1 MANADG
7 SVIVKVDVDD
17 KEAQKG
23 LKTVEAKIEKI
34 NSTLNEKRNQKSGI
48 EKELDSAATAAAA
61 TTEKIEELRSKLA
74 ETTASTGG
82 GDPFS
87 AMYETQIAEL
97 TRQQREQEAGIEKFS
112 EKLKSV
118 TSDIK
123 AQESALN
130 EAQASAAEYQ
140 ARLAGIVLSPEMQKL
155 EKNLEKAAEDAGNL
169 KAVSASM
176 QQNLEKTEKSAK
188 KVKTETSGMSDA
200 AKKASTYMDKFSR
213 RFKTVVRQALVFSLI
228 AKALGAFKDYVW
240 ESIQTNTEA
249 MAAVAKLKGALLTLA
264 QPLLNVLIPAF
275 TVLVNVLTRV
285 INVISQ
291 FASLIAGTTVDASA
305 RAAKALYEQKKA
317 ISGVGSAAKKASKQL
332 ASFDELTSISNGASS
347 STSSAVTPD
356 FTSGIN
362 DQLSAIAG
370 LFVGAALLG
379 LGAILTFSGASIPLG
394 LALMVMGGLSIWSAV
409 SENWD
414 EIANALKG
422 QLGKIVGYVSAALVA
437 VGLILLFSGANIPL
451 GLGLL
456 AAGAVGLASVIAA
469 NWDSVKTPLINTL
482 KELLLVAAGASL
494 AIGLVLLLTG
504 ANIPL
509 GLGLLIAGAAGLA
522 GWIAANWD
530 FIKDKFKSI
539 WNSIKSW
546 WKSNV
551 APVFTATWWKNLGKK
566 MMNGLIAGVEAG
578 INWVLRGIGDMVN
591 GITGLLNKIPG
602 INIAPVS
609 WGNVKIPRL
618 AQGAV
623 IPPNRE
629 FLAVLGDQKHGT
641 NVEAPLETIQQAVAQ
656 TFANMS
662 PQFAQ
667 AIVSAFVATGMI
679 GNIQAIE
686 DYTRATA
693 AKDFTLGTPNSA
705 TGRWV
710 DQSLAAYARVK
721 G

>member
-23 LKTVEAKIEKI
+23 LKTVESKIEKI

-48 EKELDSAATAAAA
+48 EKELDSAAAAAAA
-61 TTEKIEELRSKLA
+61 TTEKIEELRLKLA
-74 ETTASTGG
+74 ETTAATGG

-97 TRQQREQEAGIEKFS
+97 THQQREQEAGIEKVG

-118 TSDIK
+118 TSEIK
-123 AQESALN
+123 TQESALN
-130 EAQASAAEYQ
+130 KAQASAAEYQ
-140 ARLAGIVLSPEMQKL
+140 ARLAGVTLSPEMQKL
-155 EKNLEKAAEDAGNL
+155 EENLEKAAEDAGDL
-169 KAVSASM
+169 KAASASM
-176 QQNLEKTEKSAK
+176 QRNLEKTAK
-188 KVKTETSGMSDA
+188 AAGKVKTQTSEMSDA

-228 AKALGAFKDYVW
+228 AKALGAFKGYVW

-275 TVLVNVLTRV
+275 TVLANVLTRV

-305 RAAKALYEQKKA
+305 KAAKSLYEQKKA
-317 ISGVGSAAKKASKQL
+317 IGGVGSAAKKTSKQL
-332 ASFDELTSISNGASS
+332 ASFDELTSISKNTANT
-347 STSSAVTPD
+347 STGVTPD

-362 DQLSAIAG
+362 DQVSAIAG

-394 LALMVMGGLSIWSAV
+394 LALMVMGGLAMWSAV
-409 SENWD
+409 SQNWD
-414 EIANALKG
+414 EISNALKEH
-422 QLGKIVGYVSAALVA
+422 LGKIVGYVSAALVA
-437 VGLILLFSGANIPL
+437 VGLILLLSGANIPL

-509 GLGLLIAGAAGLA
+509 GLALLIAGAAGLA

-530 FIKDKFKSI
+530 FITDKFKSI

-546 WKSNV
+546 WKANV
-551 APVFTATWWKNLGKK
+551 APVFTAAWWKNLGKK

-602 INIAPVS
+602 INIAPVN

-629 FLAVLGDQKHGT
+629 FMAVLGDQKHGT

-662 PQFAQ
+662 PQLAQ
-667 AIVSAFVATGMI
+667 AIVSAFIATGMI

-705 TGRWV
+705 AGRWV

>member
-7 SVIVKVDVDD
+7 TIIIKTDIDD
-17 KEAQKG
+17 KAAQIELNQLTK
-23 LKTVEAKIEKI
+23 KIDALNEKI
-34 NSTLNEKRNQKSGI
+34 NDKKQKQMPLVEQSAQLAASLDRAKATLAEMQSGNAFYTDAAVKEQETTVKRLQKEFDTVAAKVEKMGDAISS
-48 EKELDSAATAAAA
+48 DT
-61 TTEKIEELRSKLA
+61 SKLERMREKA
-74 ETTASTGG
+74 
-82 GDPFS
+82 GDL
-87 AMYETQIAEL
+87 AT
-97 TRQQREQEAGIEKFS
+97 
-112 EKLKSV
+112 
-118 TSDIK
+118 
-123 AQESALN
+123 
-130 EAQASAAEYQ
+130 
-140 ARLAGIVLSPEMQKL
+140 RLAE
-155 EKNLEKAAEDAGNL
+155 
-169 KAVSASM
+169 
-176 QQNLEKTEKSAK
+176 AK
-188 KVKTETSGMSDA
+188 KSTKGMSDA
-200 AKKASTYMDKFSR
+200 AKAVAAQVDKFSKR
-213 RFKTVVRQALVFSLI
+213 VKTLAKRVLVFSLI
-228 AKALGAFKDYVW
+228 TRALRAFKDYVW

-305 RAAKALYEQKKA
+305 KAAKSLYEQKKA

-332 ASFDELTSISNGASS
+332 ASFDELTSISKNTANT
-347 STSSAVTPD
+347 STGVTPD

-362 DQLSAIAG
+362 DQLSAVAG

-379 LGAILTFSGASIPLG
+379 LGTILTFSGASIPLG

-409 SENWD
+409 SQNWN

-422 QLGKIVGYVSAALVA
+422 QLGKIVGYVSAALLA
-437 VGLILLFSGANIPL
+437 VGLILLLSGANIPL

-530 FIKDKFKSI
+530 FITDKFKSI
-539 WNSIKSW
+539 WSSIKSW

-551 APVFTATWWKNLGKK
+551 APVFTAAWWKNLGKK
-566 MMNGLIAGVEAG
+566 MMNGLISGVEAG

-662 PQFAQ
+662 PQLAQ
-667 AIVSAFVATGMI
+667 AIVAAFIATGMI

-710 DQSLAAYARVK
+710 DQSLAAYERVK

>member
-7 SVIVKVDVDD
+7 TIIIKTDIDD
-17 KEAQKG
+17 KAAQTELNQLTK
-23 LKTVEAKIEKI
+23 KIDALNEKI
-34 NSTLNEKRNQKSGI
+34 NDKKQKQMPLVEQSAQLAAS
-48 EKELDSAATAAAA
+48 LDRAKAT
-61 TTEKIEELRSKLA
+61 LA
-74 ETTASTGG
+74 EMQSGNAFYTDA
-82 GDPFS
+82 
-87 AMYETQIAEL
+87 AVK
-97 TRQQREQEAGIEKFS
+97 EQEATVKRLQKEFDTVAGKVEKMGDAIS
-112 EKLKSV
+112 SDTSKLERMREKAGGLA
-118 TSDIK
+118 T
-123 AQESALN
+123 
-130 EAQASAAEYQ
+130 
-140 ARLAGIVLSPEMQKL
+140 RLAE
-155 EKNLEKAAEDAGNL
+155 
-169 KAVSASM
+169 
-176 QQNLEKTEKSAK
+176 AK
-188 KVKTETSGMSDA
+188 KSTKEMSDA
-200 AKKASTYMDKFSR
+200 AKAAAAQVDKFSKR
-213 RFKTVVRQALVFSLI
+213 VKTLAKRVLVFSLI
-228 AKALGAFKDYVW
+228 TRALRAFKDYVW

-291 FASLIAGTTVDASA
+291 FASLLAGTTVDASA
-305 RAAKALYEQKKA
+305 KAAKSLYEQKKA

-362 DQLSAIAG
+362 DQLSAVAG

-409 SENWD
+409 SQNWN

-422 QLGKIVGYVSAALVA
+422 QLGKIVGYVSAALLA
-437 VGLILLFSGANIPL
+437 VGLILLLSGANIPL

-530 FIKDKFKSI
+530 FITDKFKSI
-539 WNSIKSW
+539 WSSIKSW

-551 APVFTATWWKNLGKK
+551 APVFTAAWWKNLGKTI
-566 MMNGLIAGVEAG
+566 MNGLIAGVEAG

-656 TFANMS
+656 VFANMS
-662 PQFAQ
+662 PQLAQ
-667 AIVSAFVATGMI
+667 AIVSAFIATGMI

>member
-23 LKTVEAKIEKI
+23 LKTVESKIEKI

-48 EKELDSAATAAAA
+48 EKELDSAAAAAAA
-61 TTEKIEELRSKLA
+61 TTEKIEELRLKLA
-74 ETTASTGG
+74 ETTAATGG

-97 TRQQREQEAGIEKFS
+97 THQQREQEAGIEKVG

-118 TSDIK
+118 TSEIK
-123 AQESALN
+123 TQESALN

-140 ARLAGIVLSPEMQKL
+140 ARLAGVTLSPEMQKL
-155 EKNLEKAAEDAGNL
+155 EENLEKAAEDAGDL
-169 KAVSASM
+169 KAASASM
-176 QQNLEKTEKSAK
+176 QRNLEKTAK
-188 KVKTETSGMSDA
+188 AAGKVKTQTSEMSDA

-275 TVLVNVLTRV
+275 TVLANVLTRV
-285 INVISQ
+285 INAISQ

-305 RAAKALYEQKKA
+305 KAAKSLYEQKKA
-317 ISGVGSAAKKASKQL
+317 IGGVGSAAKKTSKQL
-332 ASFDELTSISNGASS
+332 ASFDELTSISKNTANT
-347 STSSAVTPD
+347 STGVTPD

-362 DQLSAIAG
+362 DQVSAIAG

-394 LALMVMGGLSIWSAV
+394 LALMVMGGLAMWSAV
-409 SENWD
+409 SQNWD
-414 EIANALKG
+414 EISNALKEH
-422 QLGKIVGYVSAALVA
+422 LGKIVGYVSAALVA
-437 VGLILLFSGANIPL
+437 VGLILLLSGANIPL

-509 GLGLLIAGAAGLA
+509 GLALLIAGAAGLA

-530 FIKDKFKSI
+530 FITDKFKSI

-546 WKSNV
+546 WKANV
-551 APVFTATWWKNLGKK
+551 APVFTAAWWKNLGKK

-602 INIAPVS
+602 INIAPVN

-629 FLAVLGDQKHGT
+629 FMAVLGDQKHGT
-641 NVEAPLETIQQAVAQ
+641 NVEAPLEIIQQAVAQ

-662 PQFAQ
+662 PQLAQ
-667 AIVSAFVATGMI
+667 AIVSAFIATGMI

-686 DYTRATA
+686 GYTRATA

>member
-7 SVIVKVDVDD
+7 TIIIKTDIDD
-17 KEAQKG
+17 KAAQTELNQLTK
-23 LKTVEAKIEKI
+23 KIDALNEKI
-34 NSTLNEKRNQKSGI
+34 NDKKQKQMPLVEQSAQLAASLDRAKATLVEMQSGNAFYTDAAVKEQETTVKRLQKEFDTVAAKVEKMGDAISS
-48 EKELDSAATAAAA
+48 DT
-61 TTEKIEELRSKLA
+61 SKLERMREKA
-74 ETTASTGG
+74 GG
-82 GDPFS
+82 L
-87 AMYETQIAEL
+87 AT
-97 TRQQREQEAGIEKFS
+97 
-112 EKLKSV
+112 
-118 TSDIK
+118 
-123 AQESALN
+123 
-130 EAQASAAEYQ
+130 
-140 ARLAGIVLSPEMQKL
+140 RLAE
-155 EKNLEKAAEDAGNL
+155 
-169 KAVSASM
+169 
-176 QQNLEKTEKSAK
+176 AK
-188 KVKTETSGMSDA
+188 KSTKGMSDA
-200 AKKASTYMDKFSR
+200 AKAAAAQVDKFSKR
-213 RFKTVVRQALVFSLI
+213 VKTLAKRVLVFSLI
-228 AKALGAFKDYVW
+228 TRALRAFKDYVW

-275 TVLVNVLTRV
+275 TVLANVLTRV

-305 RAAKALYEQKKA
+305 KAAKSLYEQKKA

-332 ASFDELTSISNGASS
+332 ASFDELTSISKNTANT
-347 STSSAVTPD
+347 STGVTPD

-409 SENWD
+409 SQNWN

-437 VGLILLFSGANIPL
+437 VGLILLLSGVNIPL

-456 AAGAVGLASVIAA
+456 SAGAVGLASVIAA

-522 GWIAANWD
+522 GWVAANWD
-530 FIKDKFKSI
+530 FITDKFKSI

-546 WKSNV
+546 WKANV
-551 APVFTATWWKNLGKK
+551 APVFTAAWWKNLGKK
-566 MMNGLIAGVEAG
+566 MMNGLISGVEAG

-662 PQFAQ
+662 PQLAQ
-667 AIVSAFVATGMI
+667 AIVAAFIATGMI

>member
-74 ETTASTGG
+74 ETTAATGG

-140 ARLAGIVLSPEMQKL
+140 ARLAGVTLSPEMQKL
-155 EKNLEKAAEDAGNL
+155 EENLEKAAEDAGNL

-176 QQNLEKTEKSAK
+176 QQNLEKTAKSAK

-264 QPLLNVLIPAF
+264 QPLINVLIPAF
-275 TVLVNVLTRV
+275 TVLVNALTRV

-291 FASLIAGTTVDASA
+291 FASLVAGTTVDASA
-305 RAAKALYEQKKA
+305 KAAKSLYEQKKA

-332 ASFDELTSISNGASS
+332 ASFDELTSISKNTANT
-347 STSSAVTPD
+347 STGVTPD

-362 DQLSAIAG
+362 DQLSAVAG

-409 SENWD
+409 SQNWN

-437 VGLILLFSGANIPL
+437 VGLILLLAGVNIPL

-456 AAGAVGLASVIAA
+456 SAGAVGLASVIAA

-482 KELLLVAAGASL
+482 KELLLVASGASL
-494 AIGLVLLLTG
+494 VIGLVLLLTG

-530 FIKDKFKSI
+530 FITDKFKSI

-546 WKSNV
+546 WKANV
-551 APVFTATWWKNLGKK
+551 APVFTAAWWKNLGKK
-566 MMNGLIAGVEAG
+566 MMNGLISGVEAG

-662 PQFAQ
+662 PQLAQ
-667 AIVSAFVATGMI
+667 AIVSAFIATGMI

-693 AKDFTLGTPNSA
+693 AKDFTLGMPNSA

>member
-74 ETTASTGG
+74 KTTAATGG

-140 ARLAGIVLSPEMQKL
+140 ARLAGVTLSPEMQKL
-155 EKNLEKAAEDAGNL
+155 EENLEKAAEDAGNL

-176 QQNLEKTEKSAK
+176 QQNLEKTAKSAE

-275 TVLVNVLTRV
+275 TVLANVLTRV

-305 RAAKALYEQKKA
+305 KAAKSLYEQKKA

-332 ASFDELTSISNGASS
+332 ASFDELTSISKNTANT
-347 STSSAVTPD
+347 STGVTPD

-409 SENWD
+409 SQNWN

-437 VGLILLFSGANIPL
+437 VGLILLLSGVNIPL

-456 AAGAVGLASVIAA
+456 SAGAVGLASVIAA

-522 GWIAANWD
+522 GWVAANWD
-530 FIKDKFKSI
+530 FITDKFKSI

-546 WKSNV
+546 WKANV
-551 APVFTATWWKNLGKK
+551 APVFTAAWWKNLGKK
-566 MMNGLIAGVEAG
+566 MMNGLISGVEAG

-667 AIVSAFVATGMI
+667 AIVSAFIATGMI

-686 DYTRATA
+686 DYTRVTA

>member
-74 ETTASTGG
+74 ETTAATGG

-140 ARLAGIVLSPEMQKL
+140 ARLAGVTLSPEMQKL
-155 EKNLEKAAEDAGNL
+155 EENLEKAAEDAGNL

-176 QQNLEKTEKSAK
+176 QQNLEKTAKSAK

-213 RFKTVVRQALVFSLI
+213 RFKAVVRQALLFSLI

-249 MAAVAKLKGALLTLA
+249 MAAVSKLKGALLTLA

-275 TVLVNVLTRV
+275 TVLANVLTRV

-317 ISGVGSAAKKASKQL
+317 ISGVGSVAKKASKQL
-332 ASFDELTSISNGASS
+332 ASFDELTSISKNTANT
-347 STSSAVTPD
+347 STGVTPD

-409 SENWD
+409 SQNWN

-437 VGLILLFSGANIPL
+437 VGLILLLSGVNIPL

-456 AAGAVGLASVIAA
+456 SAGAVGLASVIAA

-482 KELLLVAAGASL
+482 KELLLVTSGASL

-530 FIKDKFKSI
+530 FITDKFKSI
-539 WNSIKSW
+539 WSSIKSW
-546 WKSNV
+546 WKANV
-551 APVFTATWWKNLGKK
+551 APVFTAAWWKNLGKK
-566 MMNGLIAGVEAG
+566 IMNGLISGVEAG

>member
-7 SVIVKVDVDD
+7 SVIVKVDIDD

-23 LKTVEAKIEKI
+23 LKTVETKIEKI

-74 ETTASTGG
+74 ETTAATGG

-87 AMYETQIAEL
+87 AMYETHIAEL
-97 TRQQREQEAGIEKFS
+97 TRQQREQEAGIEKLS

-140 ARLAGIVLSPEMQKL
+140 ARLAGVTLSPEMQKL
-155 EKNLEKAAEDAGNL
+155 EENLEKAAEDAGNL

-176 QQNLEKTEKSAK
+176 QQNLEKAAKSAR

-228 AKALGAFKDYVW
+228 AKALGAVKDYVW
-240 ESIQTNTEA
+240 ESIQTNTET

-291 FASLIAGTTVDASA
+291 FASLVAGTTVDASA
-305 RAAKALYEQKKA
+305 KAAKSLYEQKKA

-332 ASFDELTSISNGASS
+332 ASFDELTSISKNTANT
-347 STSSAVTPD
+347 STGVTPD

-362 DQLSAIAG
+362 DQLSAVAG

-409 SENWD
+409 SQNWN

-437 VGLILLFSGANIPL
+437 VGLILLLSGVNIPL

-482 KELLLVAAGASL
+482 KELLLVASGASL

-530 FIKDKFKSI
+530 FITDKFKSI
-539 WNSIKSW
+539 WSSIKSW
-546 WKSNV
+546 WKANV
-551 APVFTATWWKNLGKK
+551 APVFTAAWWKNLGKK

-609 WGNVKIPRL
+609 WGSVKIPRL

-629 FLAVLGDQKHGT
+629 FLAVLGDQKNGT

-662 PQFAQ
+662 PQLAQ
-667 AIVSAFVATGMI
+667 AIVSAFIATGMI

>member
-74 ETTASTGG
+74 ETTAATGG

-140 ARLAGIVLSPEMQKL
+140 ARLAGVTLSPEMQKL
-155 EKNLEKAAEDAGNL
+155 EENLEKAAEDAGNL

-176 QQNLEKTEKSAK
+176 QQNLEKTAKFAK

-228 AKALGAFKDYVW
+228 AKALGAVKDYVW
-240 ESIQTNTEA
+240 ESIQANTEA

-264 QPLLNVLIPAF
+264 HPLLNVLIPAF
-275 TVLVNVLTRV
+275 TVLANVLTRV

-332 ASFDELTSISNGASS
+332 ASFDELTSISKNTANT
-347 STSSAVTPD
+347 STGVTPD

-409 SENWD
+409 SQNWN

-437 VGLILLFSGANIPL
+437 VGLILLLSGVNIPL

-456 AAGAVGLASVIAA
+456 SAGAVGLASVIAA

-482 KELLLVAAGASL
+482 KELLLVASGASL

-530 FIKDKFKSI
+530 FITDKFKSI

-546 WKSNV
+546 WKANV
-551 APVFTATWWKNLGKK
+551 APVFTAAWWKNLGKK
-566 MMNGLIAGVEAG
+566 MMNGLISGVEAG

-662 PQFAQ
+662 PQLAQ
-667 AIVSAFVATGMI
+667 AIVSAFIATGMI

>member
-7 SVIVKVDVDD
+7 SIIIKTDIDD
-17 KEAQKG
+17 KAAQTELNQLTK
-23 LKTVEAKIEKI
+23 KIDALNEKI
-34 NSTLNEKRNQKSGI
+34 NDKKQRQMPLVEQSAQLAAS
-48 EKELDSAATAAAA
+48 LDRAKAT
-61 TTEKIEELRSKLA
+61 LA
-74 ETTASTGG
+74 EMQSGNVFYTDA
-82 GDPFS
+82 
-87 AMYETQIAEL
+87 AVK
-97 TRQQREQEAGIEKFS
+97 EQETTVKRLQKEFDTVADKVEKMGDAIS
-112 EKLKSV
+112 GD
-118 TSDIK
+118 T
-123 AQESALN
+123 
-130 EAQASAAEYQ
+130 
-140 ARLAGIVLSPEMQKL
+140 RKL
-155 EKNLEKAAEDAGNL
+155 EKMREKAGGFASQL
-169 KAVSASM
+169 AV
-176 QQNLEKTEKSAK
+176 AK
-188 KVKTETSGMSDA
+188 KETEGMSDA
-200 AKKASTYMDKFSR
+200 AKAAAAQVDKFSKR
-213 RFKTVVRQALVFSLI
+213 VKTLAKRVLVFSLI
-228 AKALGAFKDYVW
+228 TKALIAFKDYVW

-275 TVLVNVLTRV
+275 TVLANVLTRV

-305 RAAKALYEQKKA
+305 KAAKSLYEQKKA
-317 ISGVGSAAKKASKQL
+317 IGSVGSAAKKASKQL
-332 ASFDELTSISNGASS
+332 ASFDELTSISKNTANT
-347 STSSAVTPD
+347 STGVTPD

-394 LALMVMGGLSIWSAV
+394 LALMVMGGLAMWSAV
-409 SENWD
+409 SQNWD
-414 EIANALKG
+414 EISNAIKG

-437 VGLILLFSGANIPL
+437 IGLILLLTGVNIPL

-530 FIKDKFKSI
+530 FITDKFKSI

-546 WKSNV
+546 WKANV
-551 APVFTATWWKNLGKK
+551 APVFTAAWWKNLGKK

-602 INIAPVS
+602 INIAPVN

-662 PQFAQ
+662 PQLAQ
-667 AIVSAFVATGMI
+667 AIVSAFIATGMI

>member
-74 ETTASTGG
+74 ETTAATGG

-140 ARLAGIVLSPEMQKL
+140 ARLAGVTLSPEMQKL
-155 EKNLEKAAEDAGNL
+155 EENLEKAAEDAGNL

-176 QQNLEKTEKSAK
+176 QQNLEKTAKSAK
-188 KVKTETSGMSDA
+188 KVKTETSGISDA

-213 RFKTVVRQALVFSLI
+213 RFKTMVRQALLFSLI

-249 MAAVAKLKGALLTLA
+249 MAAVSKLKGALLTLA

-275 TVLVNVLTRV
+275 TVLANVLTRV

-332 ASFDELTSISNGASS
+332 ASFDELTSISKNTANT
-347 STSSAVTPD
+347 STGVTPD

-409 SENWD
+409 SQNWN

-437 VGLILLFSGANIPL
+437 VGLILLLSGVNIPL

-456 AAGAVGLASVIAA
+456 SAGAVGLASVIAA

-482 KELLLVAAGASL
+482 KELLLVASGASL

-530 FIKDKFKSI
+530 FITDKFKSI
-539 WNSIKSW
+539 WSSIKSW
-546 WKSNV
+546 WKANV
-551 APVFTATWWKNLGKK
+551 APVFTAAWWKNLGKK
-566 MMNGLIAGVEAG
+566 IMNGLISGVEAG

>member
-48 EKELDSAATAAAA
+48 EKELDSAATSAAA
-61 TTEKIEELRSKLA
+61 TTEKIEELRLKLA
-74 ETTASTGG
+74 ETTAATGG

-97 TRQQREQEAGIEKFS
+97 THQQREQEAGIEKLG

-118 TSDIK
+118 TSEIK
-123 AQESALN
+123 TQESALN

-140 ARLAGIVLSPEMQKL
+140 ARLAGVTLSTEMQKL
-155 EKNLEKAAEDAGNL
+155 EENLKKAAEDAGDL
-169 KAVSASM
+169 KAASASM
-176 QQNLEKTEKSAK
+176 QRNLEKTAKSAG
-188 KVKTETSGMSDA
+188 KVKTQTSGMSDA

-213 RFKTVVRQALVFSLI
+213 RFKTVVRQALVFSII
-228 AKALGAFKDYVW
+228 AKALRAFKDYVW

-249 MAAVAKLKGALLTLA
+249 MAAAAKLKGALLTLA

-275 TVLVNVLTRV
+275 TVLANVLTRV

-305 RAAKALYEQKKA
+305 KAATSLYEQKKA
-317 ISGVGSAAKKASKQL
+317 IGGVGSAAKKASKQL
-332 ASFDELTSISNGASS
+332 ASFDELTSISKNTANT
-347 STSSAVTPD
+347 STGVTPD

-394 LALMVMGGLSIWSAV
+394 LALMVMGGLAMWSAV
-409 SENWD
+409 SQNWN
-414 EIANALKG
+414 EISNALKG

-437 VGLILLFSGANIPL
+437 IGLILLLTGVNIPL

-456 AAGAVGLASVIAA
+456 AAGAVGLVSVIAA

-530 FIKDKFKSI
+530 FITDKFKSI

-546 WKSNV
+546 WKANV
-551 APVFTATWWKNLGKK
+551 APVFTAAWWKNLGKK

-602 INIAPVS
+602 INIAPIN

-629 FLAVLGDQKHGT
+629 FLAVLGDQKRGT

-662 PQFAQ
+662 PQLAQ
-667 AIVSAFVATGMI
+667 AIVSAFIATGMI

-693 AKDFTLGTPNSA
+693 TKDFTLGTPNSA

>member
-7 SVIVKVDVDD
+7 TIIIKTDIDD
-17 KEAQKG
+17 KAAQTELNQLTK
-23 LKTVEAKIEKI
+23 KIDALNEKI
-34 NSTLNEKRNQKSGI
+34 NDKKQRQMPLVEQSAQLAAS
-48 EKELDSAATAAAA
+48 LDRAKAT
-61 TTEKIEELRSKLA
+61 LA
-74 ETTASTGG
+74 EMQSGNAFYTDA
-82 GDPFS
+82 
-87 AMYETQIAEL
+87 AVK
-97 TRQQREQEAGIEKFS
+97 EQEATVKRLQKEFDTVAAKVEKMGDAIS
-112 EKLKSV
+112 SDTSKLERMREKAGGLA
-118 TSDIK
+118 T
-123 AQESALN
+123 
-130 EAQASAAEYQ
+130 
-140 ARLAGIVLSPEMQKL
+140 RLAE
-155 EKNLEKAAEDAGNL
+155 
-169 KAVSASM
+169 
-176 QQNLEKTEKSAK
+176 AK
-188 KVKTETSGMSDA
+188 KSTKGMSDA
-200 AKKASTYMDKFSR
+200 AKAAAAQVDKFSKR
-213 RFKTVVRQALVFSLI
+213 VKTLAKRVLVFSLI
-228 AKALGAFKDYVW
+228 TRALRAFKDYVW

-275 TVLVNVLTRV
+275 TVLANVLTRV

-305 RAAKALYEQKKA
+305 KAAKSLYEQKKA
-317 ISGVGSAAKKASKQL
+317 ISGVGSAAKKTSKQL

-409 SENWD
+409 SQNWN

-437 VGLILLFSGANIPL
+437 VGLILLLSGANIPL

-530 FIKDKFKSI
+530 FITDKFKSI

-546 WKSNV
+546 WKANV
-551 APVFTATWWKNLGKK
+551 APVFTAAWWKNLGKK
-566 MMNGLIAGVEAG
+566 MMNGLISGVEAG

-662 PQFAQ
+662 PQLAQ
-667 AIVSAFVATGMI
+667 AIVAAFIATGMI

>member
-7 SVIVKVDVDD
+7 SIIIKTDIDD
-17 KEAQKG
+17 KAAQAELNQLTK
-23 LKTVEAKIEKI
+23 KIDALNEKI
-34 NSTLNEKRNQKSGI
+34 NDKKQRQMPLVEQSAQLAAS
-48 EKELDSAATAAAA
+48 LDRAKAT
-61 TTEKIEELRSKLA
+61 LA
-74 ETTASTGG
+74 EMQSGNVFYTDA
-82 GDPFS
+82 
-87 AMYETQIAEL
+87 AVK
-97 TRQQREQEAGIEKFS
+97 EQETTVKRLQKEFDTVADKVEKMGDAIS
-112 EKLKSV
+112 GD
-118 TSDIK
+118 T
-123 AQESALN
+123 
-130 EAQASAAEYQ
+130 
-140 ARLAGIVLSPEMQKL
+140 RKL
-155 EKNLEKAAEDAGNL
+155 EKMREKAGGLASQLAVAKKETEGMSNAA
-169 KAVSASM
+169 KAV
-176 QQNLEKTEKSAK
+176 
-188 KVKTETSGMSDA
+188 A
-200 AKKASTYMDKFSR
+200 AQVDKFSKR
-213 RFKTVVRQALVFSLI
+213 VKTLAKRVLVFSLI
-228 AKALGAFKDYVW
+228 TRALRAFKDYVW

-275 TVLVNVLTRV
+275 TVLANVLTRV

-305 RAAKALYEQKKA
+305 KAAKSLYEQKKA
-317 ISGVGSAAKKASKQL
+317 IGGVGSAAKKASKQL
-332 ASFDELTSISNGASS
+332 ASFDELTSISKNMANT
-347 STSSAVTPD
+347 STGVTPD

-394 LALMVMGGLSIWSAV
+394 LALMVMGGLAMWSAV
-409 SENWD
+409 SQNWN
-414 EIANALKG
+414 EISNALKK

-437 VGLILLFSGANIPL
+437 VGLILLLSGANIPL

-530 FIKDKFKSI
+530 FITDKFKSI

-546 WKSNV
+546 WKANV
-551 APVFTATWWKNLGKK
+551 APVFTAAWWKNLGKK

-602 INIAPVS
+602 INIAPVN

-629 FLAVLGDQKHGT
+629 FLAVLGDQKRGT

-656 TFANMS
+656 TFASMS

-667 AIVSAFVATGMI
+667 AIVSAFIATGMI

>member
-7 SVIVKVDVDD
+7 TIIIKTDIDD
-17 KEAQKG
+17 KAAQTELNQLTK
-23 LKTVEAKIEKI
+23 KIDALNEKI
-34 NSTLNEKRNQKSGI
+34 NDKKQRQMPLVEQSAQLAASLDRAKATLAEMQSGNVFYTDAAVKEQEATVKRLQKEFDTVAAKVEKMGDAISSDTSKL
-48 EKELDSAATAAAA
+48 EKMREKAGGLATQLAVAKKETEGMSNAAKAAAA
-61 TTEKIEELRSKLA
+61 
-74 ETTASTGG
+74 
-82 GDPFS
+82 
-87 AMYETQIAEL
+87 Q
-97 TRQQREQEAGIEKFS
+97 
-112 EKLKSV
+112 V
-118 TSDIK
+118 
-123 AQESALN
+123 
-130 EAQASAAEYQ
+130 
-140 ARLAGIVLSPEMQKL
+140 
-155 EKNLEKAAEDAGNL
+155 
-169 KAVSASM
+169 
-176 QQNLEKTEKSAK
+176 
-188 KVKTETSGMSDA
+188 
-200 AKKASTYMDKFSR
+200 DKFSKR
-213 RFKTVVRQALVFSLI
+213 VKTLAKRVLVFSLI
-228 AKALGAFKDYVW
+228 TRALRSFKDYVW

-275 TVLVNVLTRV
+275 TVLANVLTRV

-291 FASLIAGTTVDASA
+291 FVSLVAGTTVDASA
-305 RAAKALYEQKKA
+305 KAAKALYEQKKA

-332 ASFDELTSISNGASS
+332 ASFDELTSISKNTANT
-347 STSSAVTPD
+347 STGVTPD
-356 FTSGIN
+356 FASGIN

-409 SENWD
+409 SQNWN

-422 QLGKIVGYVSAALVA
+422 QLGKIVGYGSAALVA
-437 VGLILLFSGANIPL
+437 VGLILLLSGANIPL

-551 APVFTATWWKNLGKK
+551 APVFTATWWKNLGKTI
-566 MMNGLIAGVEAG
+566 MNGLIAGVEAG

-662 PQFAQ
+662 PQLAQ
-667 AIVSAFVATGMI
+667 AIVSAFIATGMI

-693 AKDFTLGTPNSA
+693 AKDFTLGTPNST